1 MFVTLLLAATPSPTP
16 KTPNVDLV
24 TPGVWGFI
32 ITFCIGVATIVLIWD
47 MMRRVRRTR
56 YRAEVN
62 ARLDAEEA
70 ERSTGIVRADE
81 PTGRKDVGPRR
92 PDGDG

>member
-1 MFVTLLLAATPSPTP
+1 VLTVLLLAATPSPAP
-16 KTPNVDLV
+16 KTPNADLV

-32 ITFCIGVATIVLIWD
+32 ITLAIAVATIVLIWD

-62 ARLDAEEA
+62 AKLDAEEA
-70 ERSTGIVRADE
+70 ERGTDIVRADGDSGDDDA
-81 PTGRKDVGPRR
+81 PSRGPRR
-92 PDGDG
+92 D